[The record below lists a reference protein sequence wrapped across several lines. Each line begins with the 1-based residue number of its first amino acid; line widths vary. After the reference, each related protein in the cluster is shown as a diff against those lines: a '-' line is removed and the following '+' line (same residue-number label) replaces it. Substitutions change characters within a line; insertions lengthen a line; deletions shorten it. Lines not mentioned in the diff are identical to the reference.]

1 MLNPPGRLDFHQL
14 KHSIIRYDDSSYM
27 TRVIQMTKLITALLL
42 FVTPLVAFSRPPSTY
57 FHMPLE
63 SPVLRFAD
71 TNVYLLSDH
80 KIMIGSD
87 NEVVR
92 GRRFILD
99 VHLERQDGITF
110 KKSLLS
116 FEIHPSSPFVEFQK
130 QYDDFFGLP
139 ENIGYEFKVFV
150 LKMHLVD
157 SDSDEN

>member
-1 MLNPPGRLDFHQL
+1 
-14 KHSIIRYDDSSYM
+14 
-27 TRVIQMTKLITALLL
+27 
-42 FVTPLVAFSRPPSTY
+42 
-57 FHMPLE
+57 
-63 SPVLRFAD
+63 
-71 TNVYLLSDH
+71 
-80 KIMIGSD
+80 MIGSD

-92 GRRFILD
+92 GSRFILD

-157 SDSDEN
+157 SDSGED